1 MALTTRKDLK
11 LYYHPASSASMRVTL
26 YLSCRDVPEEIVRL
40 VSTGVTTDHRG
51 ILVFTLPENDPDT
64 SILGTTDLRALNP
77 EGRIPVL
84 LLPDGRK
91 MTQSGPIIDYIESQ
105 IDDVGSSL
113 VPKDPWVNANIKR
126 LMWIIAADI
135 QPYQNIPFII
145 QAMSDWG
152 MVKASPTEHP
162 LRLHFIRR
170 EFGAVETIM
179 EETAGKF
186 SVGNKIRLADCFLVP
201 QIPNALLAG
210 IDLDKEFPTISKV
223 FNNLLEVPNISKVVD
238 DAGGA
243 VQPFA
248 FDAEK
253 FQVFHEKN

>member
-1 MALTTRKDLK
+1 
-11 LYYHPASSASMRVTL
+11 MRVTL

-64 SILGTTDLRALNP
+64 SILGTTDLRVFNP

-105 IDDVGSSL
+105 IDDAGSSL
-113 VPKDPWVNANIKR
+113 VSEDPWVNANIKR

-186 SVGNKIRLADCFLVP
+186 SVGNKISLADCFLVP
-201 QIPNALLAG
+201 QIRNALLAG

>member
-1 MALTTRKDLK
+1 
-11 LYYHPASSASMRVTL
+11 
-26 YLSCRDVPEEIVRL
+26 
-40 VSTGVTTDHRG
+40 
-51 ILVFTLPENDPDT
+51 VF
-64 SILGTTDLRALNP
+64 NP

-91 MTQSGPIIDYIESQ
+91 MTQSGPIIDYIESH

-113 VPKDPWVNANIKR
+113 VPEDPWVNANIKR

-186 SVGNKIRLADCFLVP
+186 SVGNKISLADCFLVP
-201 QIPNALLAG
+201 QIRNALLAG
-210 IDLDKEFPTISKV
+210 IDLDKEFPTISKI
-223 FNNLLEVPNISKVVD
+223 FLTIYSKCQIYLRSWMMQEGLYNLLPSMQKSFKFFTKKIRVKFLS
-238 DAGGA
+238 GA
-243 VQPFA
+243 FLVS
-248 FDAEK
+248 
-253 FQVFHEKN
+253 

>member
-1 MALTTRKDLK
+1 
-11 LYYHPASSASMRVTL
+11 MRVTL

-64 SILGTTDLRALNP
+64 SILGTTYLRAFNP

-105 IDDVGSSL
+105 IDDAGSSL
-113 VPKDPWVNANIKR
+113 VSEDPWVNANIKR

-186 SVGNKIRLADCFLVP
+186 SVGNKISLADCFLVP
-201 QIPNALLAG
+201 QIRNALLAG

>member
-1 MALTTRKDLK
+1 
-11 LYYHPASSASMRVTL
+11 MRVTL
-26 YLSCRDVPEEIVRL
+26 YLSCRDVPEEIVSL

-64 SILGTTDLRALNP
+64 SILGTTDLRVFNP

-113 VPKDPWVNANIKR
+113 VPEDPWVNANIKR

-186 SVGNKIRLADCFLVP
+186 SVGNKISLADCFLVP
-201 QIPNALLAG
+201 QIRNALLAG

>member
-1 MALTTRKDLK
+1 
-11 LYYHPASSASMRVTL
+11 MRVTL

-64 SILGTTDLRALNP
+64 SILGTTDLRVFNP

-113 VPKDPWVNANIKR
+113 VPEDPWVNANIKR

-186 SVGNKIRLADCFLVP
+186 SVGNKISLADCFLVP
-201 QIPNALLAG
+201 QIRNALLAG

-253 FQVFHEKN
+253 FQVFHKKN

>member
-1 MALTTRKDLK
+1 
-11 LYYHPASSASMRVTL
+11 MRVTL

-64 SILGTTDLRALNP
+64 SILGTTDLRVFNP

-113 VPKDPWVNANIKR
+113 VAEDPWVNANIKR

-186 SVGNKIRLADCFLVP
+186 SVGNKISLADCFLVP
-201 QIPNALLAG
+201 QIRNALLAG

>member
-1 MALTTRKDLK
+1 
-11 LYYHPASSASMRVTL
+11 MRVTL

-64 SILGTTDLRALNP
+64 SILGTTDLRVFNP

-113 VPKDPWVNANIKR
+113 VPEDPWVNANIKR

-152 MVKASPTEHP
+152 MVKASPTEHQ

-186 SVGNKIRLADCFLVP
+186 SVGNKISLADCFLVP
-201 QIPNALLAG
+201 QIRNALLAG

-223 FNNLLEVPNISKVVD
+223 FNNLLEVPNIFKVVD

>member
-1 MALTTRKDLK
+1 
-11 LYYHPASSASMRVTL
+11 MRVTL
-26 YLSCRDVPEEIVRL
+26 YLSCGDVPEEIVRL

-64 SILGTTDLRALNP
+64 SILGTTDLRVFNP

-91 MTQSGPIIDYIESQ
+91 MTQSGPIMDYIESQ
-105 IDDVGSSL
+105 SDDVGSSL
-113 VPKDPWVNANIKR
+113 VPEDPWVNANIKR

-186 SVGNKIRLADCFLVP
+186 SVGNKISLADCFLVP
-201 QIPNALLAG
+201 QIRNALLAG

-238 DAGGA
+238 DAGGV

>member
-1 MALTTRKDLK
+1 
-11 LYYHPASSASMRVTL
+11 MRVTL

-64 SILGTTDLRALNP
+64 SILGTTDLRVFNP

-91 MTQSGPIIDYIESQ
+91 MTQSGPIIEYIESQ
-105 IDDVGSSL
+105 IDGVGSSL
-113 VPKDPWVNANIKR
+113 VPEDPWVNANIKR

-186 SVGNKIRLADCFLVP
+186 SVGNKISLADCFLVP
-201 QIPNALLAG
+201 QIRNALLAG

-223 FNNLLEVPNISKVVD
+223 FNNLLEEPNISKVVD